1 MSRIRASLYVFC
13 LEKAS
18 EALRNAEMADTH
30 RDYEYWCGLEAKWND
45 LGDYYYRG
53 EPKMLVDS
61 AANPSDVARIDAAR
75 KGGSS
80 AWEIDRGEG
89 VFSQQKAVDNTPGNV
104 VADNIALRVDTER
117 KCGISIREIDCFEV
131 KRSRLA
137 LGPRETCDGAN
148 NDEACK

>member
-53 EPKMLVDS
+53 EPKTVIDS
-61 AANPSDVARIDAAR
+61 AANPGDVTKI
-75 KGGSS
+75 
-80 AWEIDRGEG
+80 
-89 VFSQQKAVDNTPGNV
+89 
-104 VADNIALRVDTER
+104 
-117 KCGISIREIDCFEV
+117 
-131 KRSRLA
+131 
-137 LGPRETCDGAN
+137 GAN
-148 NDEACK
+148 IGAKNGAKYGAKTARNRSARTGGLVDPYASSHGTGRPVRRRSA